1 VVLIAVFMFSGC
13 FTVGPQEK
21 AVILR
26 RGKIVGEGEKRLLS
40 SGWHW
45 GLPYPIDEVIKIPI
59 TEIQQVKSTVGWFAM
74 TAVQEATGQEPMAG
88 ASLNPA
94 VDGYVITADANI
106 VHLSAILSY
115 RIEDPVQCVFSFARG
130 TNSTLDLSGVS
141 YNVQNALNNALVQT
155 AARFNVDDILTRDR
169 LGFQDAVRKRVIKL
183 VDDQKLGVVIESCP
197 VTPRVPRQTDDAF
210 RKVTTAIQSR
220 ATAIDNAR
228 SYTNQILSRAAA
240 DASAM
245 TNIAVVEAARTVAEA
260 KADAIQ
266 FAALLPRWKQN
277 RDLFVQQKL
286 VESMGRA
293 LTNVADKAYM
303 PSALNNAPTQ
313 LRIDLN
319 REAPKPKQ
327 APPTQ

>member
-1 VVLIAVFMFSGC
+1 
-13 FTVGPQEK
+13 
-21 AVILR
+21 
-26 RGKIVGEGEKRLLS
+26 
-40 SGWHW
+40 
-45 GLPYPIDEVIKIPI
+45 
-59 TEIQQVKSTVGWFAM
+59 M
-74 TAVQEATGQEPMAG
+74 TAVQEATGQEPPAG